1 MLDNCKRS
9 ESFLILH
16 HKITAMAVQDYW
28 NEEWKQIQFK
38 GLNEE
43 EIYQISNYGRVR
55 IYKKDKDEWKIL
67 KSANVK
73 GYRYFTFKSNIDWK
87 HKITKPLH
95 RLVAE
100 LFCDQPTPVHKFV
113 IHINYVKD
121 NNFCKNL
128 KWVTQEELTQHNVKN
143 PTVIKS
149 RRKGVITNSK
159 LTETQVIRLKMK
171 LKRSKNPLY
180 KIAKE
185 FGITHTQLNRI
196 RSGENW
202 GHIKVD

>member
-1 MLDNCKRS
+1 
-9 ESFLILH
+9 
-16 HKITAMAVQDYW
+16 MASQEYW
-28 NEEWKQIQFK
+28 NEEWKQITFENI
-38 GLNEE
+38 NEQ

-55 IYKKDKDEWKIL
+55 IYKKELDNWKIL

-100 LFCDQPTPVHKFV
+100 LFCEKPSTRANFV
-113 IHINYVKD
+113 IHLNYVKD
-121 NNFCKNL
+121 NNFYKNL
-128 KWVTQEELTQHNVKN
+128 KWVTQAELTLHNRKN
-143 PTVIKS
+143 PTVVKS
-149 RRKGVITNSK
+149 RRKGLITNSK
-159 LTETQVIRLKMK
+159 LTETEVIRLKMK
-171 LKRSKNPLY
+171 LLRGKNKLY

-202 GHIKVD
+202 GHVKVEAPKPLTDKTQKNAQG

>member
-1 MLDNCKRS
+1 
-9 ESFLILH
+9 
-16 HKITAMAVQDYW
+16 MAEKEYW
-28 NEEWKQIQFK
+28 NEEWKDVRFEK
-38 GLNEE
+38 LSDNDN
-43 EIYQISNYGRVR
+43 YQISNYGRVR
-55 IYKKDKDEWKIL
+55 IFKPETKNWKIL

-87 HKITKPLH
+87 HKVTKPVH

-100 LFCDQPTPVHKFV
+100 LFCEKPSDKHNFV
-113 IHINYVKD
+113 IHLNFVKD
-121 NNFCKNL
+121 NNYYKNL
-128 KWVTQEELTQHNVKN
+128 KWVTQKELTEHNKVN
-143 PTVIKS
+143 PKVVNSHK
-149 RRKGVITNSK
+149 KGRITNAK
-159 LTETQVIRLKMK
+159 LTETEVIRLKMK
-171 LKRSKNPLY
+171 LKRGKNKLY

>member
-1 MLDNCKRS
+1 
-9 ESFLILH
+9 
-16 HKITAMAVQDYW
+16 MAVQDYW
-28 NEEWKQIQFK
+28 NEEWKEIKFK
-38 GLNEE
+38 DINEK
-43 EIYQISNYGRVR
+43 EIYQISSYGRVR
-55 IYKKDKDEWKIL
+55 IFKKELNDWKIL

-100 LFCDQPTPVHKFV
+100 LYCEKPSIATNFV
-113 IHINYVKD
+113 IHLNYVKD
-121 NNFCKNL
+121 NNFYKNL
-128 KWVTQEELTQHNVKN
+128 QWVTQSELTTHNKKN

-149 RRKGVITNSK
+149 RRKGLITNAK
-159 LTETQVIRLKMK
+159 LTETEVIRLKMK
-171 LKRSKNPLY
+171 LKRGKNKLY

-202 GHIKVD
+202 GHVKVD

>member
-1 MLDNCKRS
+1 
-9 ESFLILH
+9 
-16 HKITAMAVQDYW
+16 MAFQDYW
-28 NEEWKQIQFK
+28 NEEWKQIIFA
-38 GLNEE
+38 GINEK
-43 EIYQISNYGRVR
+43 EIYQLSNYGRVR
-55 IYKKDKDEWKIL
+55 IYKPATEEWKIL

-100 LFCDQPTPVHKFV
+100 LFCEQPSAEHKFV
-113 IHINYVKD
+113 IHVNYVKD
-121 NNFCKNL
+121 NNYSKNL
-128 KWVTQEELTQHNVKN
+128 KWVTQKELTAHNLKN
-143 PTVIKS
+143 PKVVKS
-149 RRKGVITNSK
+149 RKKGVITNSK

-202 GHIKVD
+202 GHVKVG

>member
-1 MLDNCKRS
+1 
-9 ESFLILH
+9 
-16 HKITAMAVQDYW
+16 MAIQDYW
-28 NEEWKQIQFK
+28 NEEWKQVNFDGI
-38 GLNEE
+38 NEE

-55 IYKKDKDEWKIL
+55 IYKKDKKQWKLL
-67 KSANVK
+67 KSADVK

-100 LFCDQPTPVHKFV
+100 LFCEQPSEEHKYV
-113 IHINYVKD
+113 IHVNYVKD
-121 NNFCKNL
+121 NNYFRNL
-128 KWVTQEELTQHNVKN
+128 KWATQEELTKHNMKN
-143 PTVIKS
+143 PTVLQS
-149 RRKGVITNSK
+149 RRKGVITNAK

-171 LKRSKNPLY
+171 LKRGKNPLY

>member
-1 MLDNCKRS
+1 M
-9 ESFLILH
+9 
-16 HKITAMAVQDYW
+16 TVQEYW
-28 NEEWKQIQFK
+28 NEVWKTITFK
-38 GLNEE
+38 GINET
-43 EIYQISNYGRVR
+43 EIYQVSNYGRVR
-55 IYKKDKDEWKIL
+55 IFKPDLNEWKIL

-100 LFCDQPTPVHKFV
+100 LYCQKASDEHNFV
-113 IHINYVKD
+113 IHLNYVKD
-121 NNFCKNL
+121 NNYFKNL
-128 KWVTQEELTQHNVKN
+128 IWCTQAELTDHNKKN
-143 PTVIKS
+143 PKVIKA
-149 RRKGVITNSK
+149 RKKGIITNAK
-159 LTETQVIRLKMK
+159 LSETEVIRLKMK
-171 LKRSKNPLY
+171 LKRGKNKLY

-202 GHIKVD
+202 GHIKID

>member
-1 MLDNCKRS
+1 
-9 ESFLILH
+9 
-16 HKITAMAVQDYW
+16 MATQDFW
-28 NEEWKQIQFK
+28 NEEWKQITFDK
-38 GLNEE
+38 INEE
-43 EIYQISNYGRVR
+43 EVYQLSNYGRIR
-55 IYKKDKDEWKIL
+55 IYKSETESWKIL

-87 HKITKPLH
+87 HKISKPLH

-100 LFCDQPTPVHKFV
+100 LYCEKPSDDHKFV
-113 IHINYVKD
+113 IHLNHIKD
-121 NNFCKNL
+121 NNHYKNL
-128 KWVTQEELTQHNVKN
+128 KWVTQIELTKHNIDN

-159 LTETQVIRLKMK
+159 LTETQVIRLKLK

-180 KIAKE
+180 KIARE

-202 GHIKVD
+202 GHVKVD

>member
-1 MLDNCKRS
+1 MS
-9 ESFLILH
+9 VIE
-16 HKITAMAVQDYW
+16 YW
-28 NEEWKQIQFK
+28 NEEWKQINFN
-38 GLNEE
+38 GLNET

-55 IYKKDKDEWKIL
+55 IYKTDQKNWKIL

-100 LFCDQPTPVHKFV
+100 LFCTKPSPDHKFV
-113 IHINYVKD
+113 LHLNYIKD
-121 NNFCKNL
+121 NNYYGNL
-128 KWVTQEELTQHNVKN
+128 KWCTQQELTQHNKLNPKVVKSH
-143 PTVIKS
+143 K
-149 RRKGVITNSK
+149 KGIITNAK
-159 LTETQVIRLKMK
+159 LTETEVMRLKLK
-171 LKRSKNPLY
+171 LKRGKNKLY

>member
-1 MLDNCKRS
+1 MTS
-9 ESFLILH
+9 QE
-16 HKITAMAVQDYW
+16 YW
-28 NEEWKQIQFK
+28 KEEWKSIQFK
-38 GLNEE
+38 GINED

-55 IYKKDKDEWKIL
+55 IFKPQLDEWKIL

-100 LFCDQPTPVHKFV
+100 LYCSQETELHKFV
-113 IHINYVKD
+113 IHLNYVKD
-121 NNFCKNL
+121 NNYYKNL
-128 KWVTQEELTQHNVKN
+128 VWCTQEELTEHNKKN
-143 PTVIKS
+143 PKVIKS
-149 RRKGVITNSK
+149 RKKGVITNAK
-159 LTETQVIRLKMK
+159 LSETEVIRLKMK
-171 LKRSKNPLY
+171 LKRGKNKLY

-202 GHIKVD
+202 GHIKID

>member
-1 MLDNCKRS
+1 MTTN
-9 ESFLILH
+9 IL
-16 HKITAMAVQDYW
+16 W
-28 NEEWKQIQFK
+28 NEEWKTVKFSGI
-38 GLNEE
+38 NEE
-43 EIYQISNYGRVR
+43 EIYQVSNYGRIR
-55 IYKKDKDEWKIL
+55 IFKPAQNDWKVL

-87 HKITKPLH
+87 HKISKPVH

-100 LFCDQPTPVHKFV
+100 LFCEQPTEEHKFV

-121 NNFCKNL
+121 NNYCKNL
-128 KWVTQEELTQHNVKN
+128 KWVTQEELTAHNIKN
-143 PTVIKS
+143 PNVINS
-149 RRKGVITNSK
+149 RRKGVITNAK
-159 LTETQVIRLKMK
+159 LTETEVIRLKMK
-171 LKRSKNPLY
+171 LKRGKNKLY

-202 GHIKVD
+202 GHVKVDNLPAEPQKGSKG

>member
-1 MLDNCKRS
+1 
-9 ESFLILH
+9 
-16 HKITAMAVQDYW
+16 MAVQDYW
-28 NEEWKQIQFK
+28 NEEWKQVKFNGI
-38 GLNEE
+38 NEE
-43 EIYQISNYGRVR
+43 EIYQISSYGRVR
-55 IYKKDKDEWKIL
+55 IFKKDLDTWKIL

-100 LFCDQPTPVHKFV
+100 LFCTQPSPQHKFV
-113 IHINYVKD
+113 IHVNYVKD
-121 NNFCKNL
+121 NNYFNNL
-128 KWVTQEELTQHNVKN
+128 KWCTQEELTEHNKIN
-143 PTVIKS
+143 PKVIKS
-149 RRKGVITNSK
+149 RRKGIITNAK
-159 LTETQVIRLKMK
+159 LTETEVIRLKMK
-171 LKRSKNPLY
+171 LKRGKNKLY

-202 GHIKVD
+202 GHIKID